1 MNPCAVVNTVVK
13 NTLCTLSRKPLALH
27 FQLHIRLFQRLFV
40 RIATLAVINR
50 SSLQSAACLGKS
62 NRFDF
67 KLKIDLQLRVEQKQL
82 SFSFCRTTTSSAQ
95 TMSGVLVS
103 TTTCPETAQSS
114 CEANAYRNGQGV
126 DGFTEGSLEY
136 RTVTWLRLR
145 LPA

>member
-1 MNPCAVVNTVVK
+1 MLLLTPLLKHIMHSLTEAACTALPTSHPSLSTPVRSHRNTRCHQQQLAAVRS
-13 NTLCTLSRKPLALH
+13 LSWEIKSFR
-27 FQLHIRLFQRLFV
+27 FQTQ
-40 RIATLAVINR
+40 NR
-50 SSLQSAACLGKS
+50 SPTQSRT
-62 NRFDF
+62 N
-67 KLKIDLQLRVEQKQL
+67 QL